1 MNLRQVEVF
10 NAIMSTGSISDA
22 ARLLHVSVPAVSRVM
37 SHTESRLGF
46 PLFERVKG
54 RLYPTAE
61 AHQMYQEVELVY
73 RGVKRLDRLTTELA
87 GRRHSMVSIAASPS
101 IGQMLV
107 PLAIAY
113 FRNGNPDVR
122 VHFQCLNHEHLKERM
137 LTGQVDVGVSIL
149 PMNHPNLETT
159 PIARGRLVCVCPP
172 KHPFAKKKQIT
183 VRDLHDQPLITYPR
197 DTPFG
202 LRIENL
208 FAEYDDVPMTA
219 MEVGSPQNACA
230 LVHAGA
236 GIALVDEYSLL
247 GWPMGDFMVVAVED
261 APPIV
266 ADLVRLRTG
275 SSSPASQAFTRA
287 LRSVLLERNL
297 ALLTQDA

>member
-1 MNLRQVEVF
+1 MNLRQVEIF

-22 ARLLHVSVPAVSRVM
+22 ARLLHVSVPAVSRIM
-37 SHTESRLGF
+37 SHMESRLGF

-54 RLYPTAE
+54 RLFPTAE

-73 RGVKRLDRLTTELA
+73 RGMQRLDRLGTELA

-101 IGQMLV
+101 IGQMLI

-113 FRNGNPDVR
+113 FHNGNPEVR
-122 VHFQCLNHEHLKERM
+122 VHFECLSHEHLKNRM
-137 LTGQVDVGVSIL
+137 LTGQVDIGVSIL
-149 PMNHPNLETT
+149 PMNHPNLEIT

-172 KHPFAKKKQIT
+172 RHPFAKKKEIT
-183 VRDLHDQPLITYPR
+183 VHDLREVPLITYPR

-202 LRIENL
+202 RRIEAL
-208 FAEYDDVPMTA
+208 YAEHDEVPTTS

-230 LVHAGA
+230 LVHAGV
-236 GIALVDEYSLL
+236 GVALVDEYSLL
-247 GWPMGDFMVVAVED
+247 GWPMGDFRVIAIED
-261 APPIV
+261 APPIM

-275 SSSPASQAFTRA
+275 SSSPAAQAFMRA
-287 LRSVLLERNL
+287 MRSVLLERGL
-297 ALLTQDA
+297 ALPAQPL